1 MFIYEKDGFLNIVN
15 GNLPKEDP
23 DVQVGFDEGGEA
35 IIKVNG
41 KDISAG
47 GQGSVG
53 PAGPT
58 GPQGDVGPV
67 GPTGPQGE
75 VGPTGPTGAQ
85 GDVGPV
91 GPTGPTGAAAA

>member
-41 KDISAG
+41 ADISAG
-47 GQGSVG
+47 GQGAV
-53 PAGPT
+53 GPT
-58 GPQGDVGPV
+58 GPQGPQGAVGPV
-67 GPTGPQGE
+67 GPTGA
-75 VGPTGPTGAQ
+75 TGAT
-85 GDVGPV
+85 GPV